1 MEVSTGLKIFCI
13 RAYGFK
19 DSRILCYP
27 QQYTEPEKL
36 ESISKFCASGKESV
50 DRQWQALSIREIDTI
65 RYYDLN
71 VYRYLKGE
79 RKKIQEEKLSLGHE
93 IHSILRTI
101 INDGYTAGKKEYV
114 FRFLIGSTGIQAVEL
129 VL

>member
-1 MEVSTGLKIFCI
+1 MDLKIPV
-13 RAYGFK
+13 
-19 DSRILCYP
+19 LCYP
-27 QQYTEPEKL
+27 QQYTEQRKL

-79 RKKIQEEKLSLGHE
+79 RKKNPGGKTFHLDMR
-93 IHSILRTI
+93 SIP
-101 INDGYTAGKKEYV
+101 
-114 FRFLIGSTGIQAVEL
+114 F
-129 VL
+129 